1 MPYRRQTKI
10 VPGAKSAK
18 CLKNK
23 HMIKLKIDDKDVEVS
38 RPVTVLEAAR
48 SVGIK
53 IPTLCA
59 FEGLDPFAGC
69 RMCVVEIEK
78 VPRLQTA
85 CTVKVTDG
93 MVVKTETE
101 TVQKARKAMLEF
113 LLINHPLDCPVC
125 DKAGECKLQDLVA
138 VYGATE
144 GRFLEGKRKHPE
156 SYDDPMIVRN
166 MERCIL
172 CTRCVRMCDGVQGA
186 YAITVTGRSNH
197 SFVEP
202 FSGGKYNCEY
212 CGNCLTVCPVGAI
225 MSRLHRHSYR
235 PWYVEKEIP
244 TVCGH
249 CGVGCS
255 MYVQMRGNGI
265 IRTMPRFGLGLNNGI
280 LCARGRFGYDFV
292 ETDGRLKTPVIKQN
306 GRHESVTWKESAS
319 YTAKRLME
327 IKAAHGANA
336 IAAIASGRV
345 TNEANYMLQKLIR
358 FVVGTNNIDS
368 AARSYY
374 APALHYLERM
384 FGQGITANLVTGVA
398 QSDGVF
404 VLGGD
409 PTAINP
415 VLGVQAR
422 IAWKNGAKVVV
433 LGLPGGL
440 KRFVEYDLSTVP
452 FAEEIALS
460 AIVGRLMAKKGLS
473 GHNDVIEDKLKKLRL
488 PTEDEI
494 KSAGL
499 MPSVIQRAADDLAAM
514 KNPSV
519 LLGPEIIQRKRSS
532 KNLFLAGALTY
543 LINARLLLLSEKAN
557 YQGLI
562 DMGCTP
568 DCLPGGR
575 PLEFEMLGHKM
586 EEAVGMKVPR
596 EKGLTLYE
604 MIEKAESGQLKALYI
619 MGENPLFNLPDK
631 ERTKKALAKLEFL
644 VVQDIF
650 MTETA
655 RTADVVFPASS
666 WSEKNGTFTNLGR
679 MLQHVRKCK
688 NVSPGWED
696 WRILAEVARNMGMTE
711 TYSGEEDVWREIS
724 KVSPVHKNITFDD
737 IEGLKGMW
745 PYLGEPLRG
754 MEGDFPVEGLHDLP
768 EIKPEERCRL
778 LPEHP
783 LFHLGTLS
791 RHSRALKE
799 IYPSAHLVVNPLL
812 AERFGLHNGDVV
824 RAATAQG
831 SVELPLAVSTDVSD
845 GIVYLSNTF
854 ENAGAMGLLNY
865 AVDPVTGSLQLDDN
879 FVTLEK
885 IADAAAKMPEK
896 TLEHANVE
904 EHK

>member
-1 MPYRRQTKI
+1 
-10 VPGAKSAK
+10 
-18 CLKNK
+18 
-23 HMIKLKIDDKDVEVS
+23 MIKLKIDDRDVEVLK
-38 RPVTVLEAAR
+38 PVTVLEAAA

-101 TVQKARKAMLEF
+101 SVQKARKAMLEF

-280 LCARGRFGYDFV
+280 LCVRGRFGYDFV

-306 GRHESVTWKESAS
+306 GKHEAVTWKESAS
-319 YTAKRLME
+319 YTAKRLTE
-327 IKAAHGANA
+327 IKNAHGANS

-374 APALHYLERM
+374 APALSYLERM
-384 FGQGITANLVTGVA
+384 FGQGVTANLITGVA

-422 IAWKNGAKVVV
+422 IAWKNGAKIVV
-433 LGLPGGL
+433 LGMPGGL
-440 KRFVEYDLSTVP
+440 KRFVEYDLTPVP
-452 FAEEIALS
+452 FSEEIVLS

-473 GHNDVIEDKLKKLRL
+473 GHNDVVEDKLKKLRL

-494 KSAGL
+494 KSTGL
-499 MPSVIQRAADDLAAM
+499 MPSVIERAADELAAM

-519 LLGPEIIQRKRSS
+519 LLGPEIIQKKRSS
-532 KNLFLAGALTY
+532 KNIFLAGAVMY
-543 LINARLLLLSEKAN
+543 LINARLLLMSEKAN

-586 EEAVGMKVPR
+586 EEAIGMKVPQ
-596 EKGLTLYE
+596 EKGLTLFE
-604 MIEKAESGQLKALYI
+604 MILQAESGQLKALYI

-631 ERTKKALAKLEFL
+631 ERTKKALEKLEFL

-655 RTADVVFPASS
+655 QMADVVFPASS

-679 MLQHVRKCK
+679 MLQRVRKCK

-696 WRILAEVARNMGMTE
+696 WRIIAEVARNMGMPDSATGA
-711 TYSGEEDVWREIS
+711 YLGEEDVWREIV
-724 KVSPVHKNITFDD
+724 KVSPVHKNLTYDD

-754 MEGDFPVEGLHDLP
+754 MEGDFPVEGLQDLP
-768 EIKPEERCRL
+768 EIKREERLRL

-799 IYPSAHLVVNPLL
+799 IYPSAHLTVNPLS

-824 RAATAQG
+824 RAATARG
-831 SVELPLAVSTDVSD
+831 SVELPLMVSLDVTD

-865 AVDPVTGSLQLDDN
+865 ATDAVTGSLQLDDN
-879 FVTLEK
+879 FVTLLK
-885 IADAAAKMPEK
+885 VLDAPVKASEK